1 MDRVNRILH
10 HEKYK
15 DYIARIN
22 KAEKDRQF
30 CCHNMGH
37 FLDVARLAV
46 ILDQT
51 EGYGQEKELIY
62 GAALLHDIGRW
73 MEYEDGISHE
83 KASVML
89 APEILDD
96 CGFSEEE
103 KIVTFGSVSV
113 NITAR
118 TVSKNGEP
126 VLLSLREKL
135 GDDPAKP
142 AYIKT
147 VYKVGNLLEAKG

>member
-15 DYIARIN
+15 DYAARIE
-22 KAEKDRQF
+22 KAEKERQF
-30 CCHNMGH
+30 CRHNMGH

-51 EGYGQEKELIY
+51 EGYSQEKELIY

-73 MEYEDGISHE
+73 MEYEDDISHE
-83 KASVML
+83 KASAML
-89 APEILDD
+89 APEILDN

-103 KIVTFGSVSV
+103 KSSI
-113 NITAR
+113 
-118 TVSKNGEP
+118 
-126 VLLSLREKL
+126 
-135 GDDPAKP
+135 GDDADKKIFEDEELQM
-142 AYIKT
+142 AILNQLITDTTAQTQNNKR
-147 VYKVGNLLEAKG
+147 V